1 MFPVLV
7 SAEEGRAKK
16 IIKLATIAPKGHTLT
31 KRLEVF
37 NEEVK
42 RQTNNDVE
50 FRIYWGGVQG
60 DDQNV
65 LRKIRLGQLHGAFF
79 TSNGLGQIVP
89 QIRVTE
95 IPYVFHSDEEVNYVR
110 ETLQNKLLGFFEEKG
125 FIVIG
130 GLINVGF
137 VYNFSKVPVT
147 SLDQLKKMKCWVP
160 EDDPLGQAIYK
171 ALNIQPVPLSL
182 NDVMTSVSTN
192 LIDTAGITPL
202 GALAFRWYTKF
213 TYMSDFPIINIVG
226 AHIVSKKM
234 WNKISHE
241 NQEIIKT
248 LANSFSELQQKDIS
262 LANAESIKLL
272 KESGMQI
279 VHVDPEDSPEDLK
292 FLLDAG
298 VKARESQ
305 VGELYSQEL
314 MDDVLK
320 LVGEYREKNNIVA
333 KIPFIQ

>member
-1 MFPVLV
+1 
-7 SAEEGRAKK
+7 
-16 IIKLATIAPKGHTLT
+16 
-31 KRLEVF
+31 
-37 NEEVK
+37 
-42 RQTNNDVE
+42 
-50 FRIYWGGVQG
+50 
-60 DDQNV
+60 
-65 LRKIRLGQLHGAFF
+65 
-79 TSNGLGQIVP
+79 
-89 QIRVTE
+89 
-95 IPYVFHSDEEVNYVR
+95 
-110 ETLQNKLLGFFEEKG
+110 
-125 FIVIG
+125 
-130 GLINVGF
+130 
-137 VYNFSKVPVT
+137 
-147 SLDQLKKMKCWVP
+147 
-160 EDDPLGQAIYK
+160 
-171 ALNIQPVPLSL
+171 
-182 NDVMTSVSTN
+182 
-192 LIDTAGITPL
+192 
-202 GALAFRWYTKF
+202 
-213 TYMSDFPIINIVG
+213 MSDFPIINIVG